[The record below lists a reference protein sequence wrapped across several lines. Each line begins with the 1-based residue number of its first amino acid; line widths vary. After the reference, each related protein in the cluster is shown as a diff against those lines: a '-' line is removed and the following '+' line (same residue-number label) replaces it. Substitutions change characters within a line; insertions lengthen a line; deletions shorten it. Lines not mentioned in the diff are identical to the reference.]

1 MPWRVCRKE
10 GRKAARLFSKG
21 NRAYSFFL
29 LFLFFLKKKRFCLPF
44 LCQVTCFFVQAYSF
58 IFLFDGRS
66 ALRVVAFAV
75 RVVVVIKHL
84 ERPLREGVMK
94 AKRGRKKRNKS
105 NWAI

>member
-1 MPWRVCRKE
+1 MCRKE

-29 LFLFFLKKKRFCLPF
+29 LFLFFLWKKKRFCLPF

-58 IFLFDGRS
+58 IFLFDGCS

-84 ERPLREGVMK
+84 ERPCKGRGDEGE
-94 AKRGRKKRNKS
+94 ARKEEEE
-105 NWAI
+105 